1 MIFLKPNSLLVS
13 LPVRVGKITDEMVYF
28 GGEHFEWIQARYTP
42 ILRDDLIGIFGIDRP
57 MVWRGR
63 QIVLFNADG
72 NLRARLPE
80 SKVQDETI

>member
-1 MIFLKPNSLLVS
+1 MITIKPGELIIPLIVN
-13 LPVRVGKITDEMVYF
+13 VGVIGSENILF

-63 QIVLFNADG
+63 RVELFNADG

-80 SKVQDETI
+80 SKVQDETT